1 MMSRAA
7 RCRTACLTTLLLL
20 VATNVTHAQRVRIAG
35 TTWIQSID
43 LRPLRD
49 DSVSIA
55 DAPGDGIYRT
65 TSSGDVVRCVDGASF
80 CHFFSS
86 GARATTTPLM
96 QDLSLAAWGVGEGV
110 SFHAQGRFRASLGG
124 NERLWPRMSDRFDLI
139 DAYLELD
146 RSRMRAR
153 LGRLWSMN
161 SLGAYNFDGASLVLR
176 KWGASIEGY
185 GGRALIQGLNEGYTS
200 GEIGQVD
207 DLPPEDDGYLVGGRL
222 RVRPNAV
229 TAISVVYQRVVRADR
244 SDLFSERTGAD
255 VSTMLFGASLD
266 GSVVYDIATNTI
278 NEGRIRAA
286 HRLFGSFTASV
297 EARRHRP
304 FFDLWTI
311 WGAFA
316 PVGFDEARGNVTW
329 RAAADRLQFDAHGAY
344 RTYADANTGLA
355 SLPLR
360 SNGWRAGA
368 SATFLA
374 SQRLSASASY
384 DVDLGF
390 GASRSDGSAGF
401 RWTRSEGTFLGVNGS
416 AFQTIYE
423 FEVGTGRVF
432 GGAFEAGTRLTNDL
446 RIAADAGVYHHQL
459 SNGARGTDWSQRRA
473 SVRLEWAIG
482 PDPGMTSGRGGVR

>member
-1 MMSRAA
+1 MRGRLA
-7 RCRTACLTTLLLL
+7 RRGFACLTIFVL
-20 VATNVTHAQRVRIAG
+20 AGAPDAHAQSVRISG

-49 DSVSIA
+49 DSVAIA

-65 TSSGDVVRCVDGASF
+65 TATGDVVRCEDGASF

-96 QDLSLAAWGVGEGV
+96 QDLSLAAWGLGEGI

-124 NERLWPRMSDRFDLI
+124 NERLWPRMGDRFDLI

-146 RSRMRAR
+146 RSRVRAR

-161 SLGAYNFDGASLVLR
+161 SLGAYNFDGGSVVLR
-176 KWGASIEGY
+176 KWGGSIEAY

-222 RVRPNAV
+222 RLRPNAV
-229 TAISVVYQRVVRADR
+229 SAVSFVYQRVVRTDR
-244 SDLFSERTGAD
+244 SGLYSERTGAD
-255 VSTMLFGASLD
+255 ASTMLFGASLD
-266 GSVVYDIATNTI
+266 GSIVYDIATNTV

-286 HRLFGSFTASV
+286 HHLLGSFDVSI
-297 EARRHRP
+297 EGRRHRP
-304 FFDLWTI
+304 FFELWTI

-316 PVGFDEARGNVTW
+316 PIGFDEARGDVTW
-329 RAAADRLQFDAHGAY
+329 RAAADRLQLDAHGAY

-368 SATFLA
+368 SATYLA
-374 SQRLSASASY
+374 SEHLSASASY

-390 GASRSDGSAGF
+390 GASRSDGSAGV
-401 RWTRSEGTFLGVNGS
+401 RWTRSEGTYVGLNGS

-423 FEVGTGRVF
+423 FEVGTGRVL
-432 GGAFEAGTRLTNDL
+432 GGAFEAGTRLTSDL

-473 SVRLEWAIG
+473 SLRLEWAIG
-482 PDPGMTSGRGGVR
+482 SDPGMTSGRGGMR